1 MTNAV
6 PTPYIK
12 APQLQ
17 RILEA
22 DQPCENKLENI
33 RSLLESSGQNGSLR
47 STPSNGEISSNN
59 AENQLAS
66 SVEDKGNA
74 NNFEKI
80 LKEIPSQKDKALA
93 LQLLQEI
100 EKLPHLSWN
109 PNNLEI
115 IINNVAEPFTN
126 IALLIKKIVTENLS
140 SLPIGLTLFI
150 ESLLQN
156 KIPYQFYKGQ
166 DAIQIRDNL
175 LKISNGKIAH
185 VETEQQREL
194 VPNETAEAG
203 ALEVQNTDRK
213 RSLNYDSDDETQE
226 AKRIKTGVMEEN
238 NYSEDPEPKRNFDLP
253 VEKVKHLRR
262 SARLNKEAEEAWDS
276 QRNIKEI
283 SGNKKS
289 YGAKSKRNK
298 PY

>member
-33 RSLLESSGQNGSLR
+33 RSLLESSGQNGSLK

-175 LKISNGKIAH
+175 LKISNGKIAP

>member
-175 LKISNGKIAH
+175 LKISNGKIAP

>member
-33 RSLLESSGQNGSLR
+33 RSLLESSGQNGSLK

-59 AENQLAS
+59 VENQLAS

-80 LKEIPSQKDKALA
+80 IKEIPSLKDKALA

-150 ESLLQN
+150 ESLLKN

-175 LKISNGKIAH
+175 IKISNGKIAQ
-185 VETEQQREL
+185 VETEQQKEL

-203 ALEVQNTDRK
+203 ALVVQNTDRK

-262 SARLNKEAEEAWDS
+262 SARLNKEAEEAWDT

-289 YGAKSKRNK
+289 HGAKSKRNK

>member
-175 LKISNGKIAH
+175 LKISNGKVAH

-262 SARLNKEAEEAWDS
+262 SARLNKEAEEAWDT

-289 YGAKSKRNK
+289 HGAKSKRNK

>member
-33 RSLLESSGQNGSLR
+33 RSLLESSGQNGSLK

-59 AENQLAS
+59 VENQLAS

-150 ESLLQN
+150 ESLLKN

-175 LKISNGKIAH
+175 IKISNGKIAQ
-185 VETEQQREL
+185 VETEQQKEL

-203 ALEVQNTDRK
+203 ALVVQNTDRK

-238 NYSEDPEPKRNFDLP
+238 NYLEDPEPKRNFDLP

-262 SARLNKEAEEAWDS
+262 SARLNKEAEEAWDT

-289 YGAKSKRNK
+289 HGAKSKRNK

>member
-33 RSLLESSGQNGSLR
+33 RSLLESSGQNGSLK

-59 AENQLAS
+59 VENQLAS

-80 LKEIPSQKDKALA
+80 IKEIPSQKDKALA

-150 ESLLQN
+150 ESLLKN

-175 LKISNGKIAH
+175 IKISNGKIAQ
-185 VETEQQREL
+185 VETEQQKEL

-203 ALEVQNTDRK
+203 ALVVQNTDRK

-262 SARLNKEAEEAWDS
+262 SARLNKEAEEAWDT

-289 YGAKSKRNK
+289 HGAKSKRNK

>member
-33 RSLLESSGQNGSLR
+33 RSLLESSGQNGSLK

-59 AENQLAS
+59 VENQLAS

-80 LKEIPSQKDKALA
+80 IKEIPSQKDKALA

-175 LKISNGKIAH
+175 LKISNGKVAH

-262 SARLNKEAEEAWDS
+262 SARLNKEAEEAWDT

-289 YGAKSKRNK
+289 HGAKSKRNK

>member
-33 RSLLESSGQNGSLR
+33 RSLLESSGQNGSLK

-59 AENQLAS
+59 VENQLAS

-150 ESLLQN
+150 ESLLKN

-175 LKISNGKIAH
+175 IKISNGKIAQ
-185 VETEQQREL
+185 VETEQQKEL

-203 ALEVQNTDRK
+203 ALVVQNTDRK
-213 RSLNYDSDDETQE
+213 RSFNYDSDDETQE

-262 SARLNKEAEEAWDS
+262 SARLNKEAEEAWDT

-289 YGAKSKRNK
+289 HGAKSKRNK

>member
-33 RSLLESSGQNGSLR
+33 RSLLESSGQNGSLK

-59 AENQLAS
+59 VENQLAS

-150 ESLLQN
+150 ESLLRN

-175 LKISNGKIAH
+175 IKISNGKIAQ
-185 VETEQQREL
+185 VETEQQKEL

-203 ALEVQNTDRK
+203 ALVVQNTDRK

-262 SARLNKEAEEAWDS
+262 SARLNKEAEEAWDT

-289 YGAKSKRNK
+289 HGAKSKRNK

>member
-33 RSLLESSGQNGSLR
+33 RSLLESSGQNGSLK

-59 AENQLAS
+59 VENQLAS

-126 IALLIKKIVTENLS
+126 FALLIKKIVTENLS

-150 ESLLQN
+150 ESLLKN

-175 LKISNGKIAH
+175 IKISNGKIAQ
-185 VETEQQREL
+185 VETEQQKEL

-203 ALEVQNTDRK
+203 ALVVQNTDRK

-262 SARLNKEAEEAWDS
+262 SARLNKEAEEAWDT

-289 YGAKSKRNK
+289 HGAKSKRNK

>member
-33 RSLLESSGQNGSLR
+33 RSLLESSGQNGSLK

-59 AENQLAS
+59 VENQLAS

-80 LKEIPSQKDKALA
+80 IKEIPSQKDKALA

-175 LKISNGKIAH
+175 LKISNGKVAH

-203 ALEVQNTDRK
+203 ALVVQNTDRK

-289 YGAKSKRNK
+289 HGAKSKRNK

>member
-175 LKISNGKIAH
+175 LKISNGKVAH

>member
-33 RSLLESSGQNGSLR
+33 RSLLESSGQNGSLK
-47 STPSNGEISSNN
+47 STPSNGEISTNN
-59 AENQLAS
+59 VENQLAS

-156 KIPYQFYKGQ
+156 KIPYQVYKGQ

-203 ALEVQNTDRK
+203 ALEAQNTGRK

-253 VEKVKHLRR
+253 VEKVKHSRR
-262 SARLNKEAEEAWDS
+262 SARLNKEAEEAWDTQS
-276 QRNIKEI
+276 RENATLP
-283 SGNKKS
+283 SF
-289 YGAKSKRNK
+289 R
-298 PY
+298 

>member
-33 RSLLESSGQNGSLR
+33 RSLLESSGQNGSLK

-175 LKISNGKIAH
+175 LKISNGKVAH

>member
-33 RSLLESSGQNGSLR
+33 RSLLESSGQNGSLK

-59 AENQLAS
+59 VENQLAS

-175 LKISNGKIAH
+175 IKISNGKIAQ
-185 VETEQQREL
+185 VETEQQKEL

-203 ALEVQNTDRK
+203 ALVVQNTDRK

-262 SARLNKEAEEAWDS
+262 SARLNKEAEEAWDT

-289 YGAKSKRNK
+289 HGAKSKRNK

>member
-33 RSLLESSGQNGSLR
+33 RSLLESSGQNGSLK

-59 AENQLAS
+59 VENQLAS

-150 ESLLQN
+150 ESLLKN

-175 LKISNGKIAH
+175 IKISNGKIAQ
-185 VETEQQREL
+185 VETEQQKEL

-203 ALEVQNTDRK
+203 ALVVQNTDRK

-262 SARLNKEAEEAWDS
+262 SARLNKEAEEAWDT

-289 YGAKSKRNK
+289 HGAKSKRNK

>member
-126 IALLIKKIVTENLS
+126 IVLLIKKIVTENLS

-175 LKISNGKIAH
+175 LKISNGKVAH

>member
-33 RSLLESSGQNGSLR
+33 RSLLESSGQNGSLK

-59 AENQLAS
+59 VENQLAS

-100 EKLPHLSWN
+100 EKLPHLPWN

-150 ESLLQN
+150 ESLLKN

-175 LKISNGKIAH
+175 IKISNGKIAQ
-185 VETEQQREL
+185 VETEQQKEL

-203 ALEVQNTDRK
+203 ALVVQNTDRK

-262 SARLNKEAEEAWDS
+262 SARLNKEAEEAWDT

-289 YGAKSKRNK
+289 HGAKSKRNK

>member
-33 RSLLESSGQNGSLR
+33 RSLLESSGQNGSLK

-175 LKISNGKIAH
+175 LKISNGKIAP

-213 RSLNYDSDDETQE
+213 RSLNYDSEIIHLHQCNPLSMPGTSNFGYF
-226 AKRIKTGVMEEN
+226 APKNLTSNSKLMEGQ
-238 NYSEDPEPKRNFDLP
+238 YQGCLTLHQK
-253 VEKVKHLRR
+253 
-262 SARLNKEAEEAWDS
+262 
-276 QRNIKEI
+276 
-283 SGNKKS
+283 
-289 YGAKSKRNK
+289 
-298 PY
+298 